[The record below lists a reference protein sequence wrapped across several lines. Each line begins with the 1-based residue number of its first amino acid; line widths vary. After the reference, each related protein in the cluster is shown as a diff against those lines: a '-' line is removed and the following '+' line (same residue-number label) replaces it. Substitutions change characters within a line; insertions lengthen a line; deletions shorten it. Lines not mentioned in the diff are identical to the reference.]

1 MTTIA
6 TQTTTFL
13 PKTIQVLQKR
23 ELKPRWFNKMA
34 KIHAKAVKQVSKNN
48 TLTKAEKD
56 AKRAADRAAKNEA
69 KKAEREAKRAADK
82 AAKKA
87 EKEAKIAAD
96 KAAKKAEKEAK
107 IAADKAA
114 KKAEKKAKIAADKAA
129 KKAEKTV
136 EQSVEKEERKLM
148 NAQDKPKPKKRT
160 IKKKAGTNTPIMPS
174 TPIANTTTTLSL
186 IHPDL
191 ITA

>member
-34 KIHAKAVKQVSKNN
+34 KIHAKAVKQVIKNN

-69 KKAEREAKRAADK
+69 KKAEREAKRATDK
-82 AAKKA
+82 AAKKEA
-87 EKEAKIAAD
+87 KEAQKAHDKAAKNEAKKAEREAKRAAD
-96 KAAKKAEKEAK
+96 TEAKKAEKAVV
-107 IAADKAA
+107 
-114 KKAEKKAKIAADKAA
+114 
-129 KKAEKTV
+129 KT
-136 EQSVEKEERKLM
+136 VEKEERNLM

-174 TPIANTTTTLSL
+174 TPIANTTKITTLSL
-186 IHPDL
+186 THPDL